1 MFKLIESDSHGIKE
15 VLNNGKV
22 IWRMKKSQ
30 ADVLLREELLTIDI
44 SYSTTIVPMKYDDW
58 DYIEVDGVKINRSD
72 GRIEKYFNT
81 TFILN
86 DTSYRKTLLA
96 HLNSSYTKAIV
107 KFYKVGGG
115 VILNRLPFLFANIV
129 PQKVVA

>member
-1 MFKLIESDSHGIKE
+1 MYKLIESNGNGIKE
-15 VLNNGKV
+15 ILSNGKV

-44 SYSTTIVPMKYDDW
+44 SYTPIISPMKYDDW
-58 DYIEVDGVKINRSD
+58 DYIEVGGVKINRSD

-81 TFILN
+81 TFTLN
-86 DTSYRKTLLA
+86 DTSYYKTLLA

-115 VILNRLPFLFANIV
+115 GNS
-129 PQKVVA
+129 